1 MDDESVFNDA
11 IAHDM
16 YSHIKAIYLKKRDS
30 RHEFGN
36 DEASRSQ
43 IFLHIMTNYHAET
56 SI

>member
-43 IFLHIMTNYHAET
+43 IFLHIMTNYHAEK